1 MVKILVN
8 LDEESD
14 KFVRGYMV
22 KKDLKNKSEAIR
34 EIINDFSKLYRGK
47 L

>member
-1 MVKILVN
+1 MVKILVD

-22 KKDLKNKSEAIR
+22 KKDLRSKSEAIR
-34 EIINDFSKLYRGK
+34 EIIKDFSKLYRGK